1 MASSSQVAVEST
13 PGRAQRP
20 PGVVLTVL
28 SASGFMAG
36 LDVFIVNV
44 ALDDIGHDFPGALL
58 ADMSWILNAYAIV
71 YAALLVP
78 LGSLA
83 DRYGS
88 KRGFLLGLTVFT
100 LASAACAASPG
111 LWALVVFRG
120 LQAAGAAALTPASL
134 GLLLAATAPERRARA
149 VRIWSA
155 SAALAA
161 AAGPGLG
168 GLLVQSSWRWIFLV
182 NVPVG
187 AAALIAGARFLPD
200 VRRAGTGRVPDVFGG
215 LVLAL
220 SIASLSLALVK
231 GPGWGWSSPATVG
244 CLLWAAVGAGVFARR
259 TAHHAAPLVAPVLL
273 RVKAFAWSNA
283 TALLFSVAF
292 GANLLA
298 IVLWT
303 QQVWHYSALRT
314 GLAVAPGPLMV
325 PLFAV
330 LAQYATRRV
339 QAGVI
344 ATVGSLLYGLAAVLL
359 ALRIGTAPHYA
370 AELLPSML
378 ISGAGVGLTMPTIL
392 ACATADLSPAQGATG
407 SAMVNM
413 SHQIGNSLGVAALV
427 ATLTT
432 ATAGHTPSPSPHG
445 WWLVSGAALLAA
457 LCALG
462 MTPRG
467 QTAGTVAQAPAQA
480 ASATTVTD

>member
-1 MASSSQVAVEST
+1 MVSQSQVAVEPTSS
-13 PGRAQRP
+13 RARQRP
-20 PGVVLTVL
+20 GIVLTVL
-28 SASGFMAG
+28 CASGFMAG

-44 ALDDIGHDFPGALL
+44 ALDDIGHDFPGASL
-58 ADMSWILNAYAIV
+58 ADMSWILNAYAIA

-83 DRYGS
+83 DRYGA

-100 LASAACAASPG
+100 SASAACAASPS
-111 LWALVVFRG
+111 LWALILFRG
-120 LQAAGAAALTPASL
+120 LQAVGAAALTPASL
-134 GLLLAATAPERRARA
+134 GLLLAATAPERRTRA

-155 SAALAA
+155 SGALAA

-187 AAALIAGARFLPD
+187 VLALVAGARVLPD
-200 VRRAGTGRVPDVFGG
+200 VRKTVTGRIPDAFGG

-220 SIASLSLALVK
+220 SIGSLSLALVK
-231 GPGWGWSSPATVG
+231 GPAWGWASPATVE
-244 CLLWAAVGAGVFARR
+244 CLLLAAAGAAVFTHR
-259 TAHHAAPLVAPVLL
+259 TARHPAPLVEPALL

-303 QQVWHYSALRT
+303 QQVWHYSAVRT

-325 PLFAV
+325 PLFAA
-330 LAQYATRRV
+330 LAHYMTRRV
-339 QAGVI
+339 PAGVI
-344 ATVGSLLYGLAAVLL
+344 ATVGSLLYGLAAALL
-359 ALRIGTAPHYA
+359 ALRIETHPHYA
-370 AELLPSML
+370 ADLLPSML

-392 ACATADLSPAQGATG
+392 ACATADLRPTQGATG

-413 SHQIGNSLGVAALV
+413 SQQIGNSLGIAALV
-427 ATLTT
+427 ATLAATT
-432 ATAGHTPSPSPHG
+432 ASGDAARPSPHG
-445 WWLVSGAALLAA
+445 WWLVSGAALFAA

-467 QTAGTVAQAPAQA
+467 KTVDVTVVEEPARAGSAAP
-480 ASATTVTD
+480 